1 MPERYHTMSQ
11 VPTIN
16 QSHTVKVNDGSG
28 VLIQP
33 MTPDYAYVLTAR
45 HCLQIDK
52 DATNGTL
59 RPSHTV
65 LSFCGED
72 IPILKIIEH
81 DTKDIVILIID
92 SKPTNELMI
101 SCDSLVVNEQ
111 LRLCGF
117 PADRKSEQDQYSSF
131 LFKYDEIVDG
141 KLILAPI
148 NNGVVASNI
157 VGLSGGGLFTIEEK
171 DSPILLCAIETKMDG
186 NLLREYHGK
195 ISAIPISEFEKLIA
209 DPKNL
214 YLEQP
219 LAPLLPLHL
228 SSFEH
233 LRDFSFDVIQGW
245 IEDDKLNF
253 LKDRLRD
260 ISTNEIQVN
269 LSPSEVFK
277 EFKECL
283 RVYNRPS
290 NELRSRELW
299 VALME
304 LLTISIL
311 IDKPKIV
318 DAAYVDNIMHS
329 RRLIYI
335 GVKETWQQHVSDIF
349 KGKLN
354 RFNENGII
362 VVKTLCSPQRNVSF
376 SKVGIKK
383 LVKNIARPPSDR
395 RAITNIHS
403 NLSKIHSIVDITAL
417 HAECIESKEGV
428 FENHT
433 DFFDFD
439 DKKEAELRMLLAKE
453 YGAYL
458 TVKDIADVT

>member
-1 MPERYHTMSQ
+1 MNQGT
-11 VPTIN
+11 PTVN
-16 QSHTVKVNDGSG
+16 QKHSVKVNNGSG

-33 MTPDYAYVLTAR
+33 MSTTYAYVLTAK
-45 HCLQIDK
+45 HCLKVDK
-52 DATNGTL
+52 DDLTSNFISKHELFSFDGKEI
-59 RPSHTV
+59 PV
-65 LSFCGED
+65 LDVIC
-72 IPILKIIEH
+72 H
-81 DTKDIVILIID
+81 DTRDIAILIVGQK
-92 SKPTNELMI
+92 SECELMI
-101 SCDSLVVNEQ
+101 NSDSLVVNDQ
-111 LRLCGF
+111 VFLCGY
-117 PADRKSEQDQYSSF
+117 PDDRRGTSQEYSAFIYNFTYMSGEF
-131 LFKYDEIVDG
+131 AVLSPE
-141 KLILAPI
+141 AA
-148 NNGVVASNI
+148 GVGYSN
-157 VGLSGGGLFTIEEK
+157 VSGFSGGGIFTLDREDK
-171 DSPILLCAIETKMDG
+171 PVLLCGIETKMDG
-186 NLLREYHGK
+186 DPDRECHGN

-395 RAITNIHS
+395 RAITNINS

-417 HAECIESKEGV
+417 HAECIESKEDV

-433 DFFDFD
+433 DLFDFD

-458 TVKDIADVT
+458 TVKDIVDVT